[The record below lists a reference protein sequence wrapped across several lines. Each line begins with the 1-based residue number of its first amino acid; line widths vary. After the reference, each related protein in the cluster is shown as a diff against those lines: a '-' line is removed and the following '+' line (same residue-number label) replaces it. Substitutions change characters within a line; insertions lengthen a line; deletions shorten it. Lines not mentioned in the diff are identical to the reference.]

1 MGKSFFYIIFVGT
14 VKNNKYIHNAN
25 FCEFHE
31 PFLIR
36 DFTKLILEYAIII
49 MQVSKELFSPW
60 FDQLTDAQ
68 LKLVEGNCVSLN
80 YNKAETICKQGA
92 FASNV
97 YFVDKGL
104 MKAYME
110 YKEENLIMRFVK
122 PGEIVGLSS
131 LYNKGVFNFT
141 VASIGQ
147 SSVISVNAEVVKQ
160 LIRENS
166 NFAERVIA
174 QLNKENG
181 DAMERVISLT
191 QKQLNGRIADAIL
204 HLSKNVYESDEFN
217 MQLTRR
223 DVADFCGMST
233 ESAIRIMKE
242 LHNDKIVNIEGK
254 NLKIADKELL
264 QKLSELG

>member
-1 MGKSFFYIIFVGT
+1 MLV
-14 VKNNKYIHNAN
+14 
-25 FCEFHE
+25 
-31 PFLIR
+31 
-36 DFTKLILEYAIII
+36 TKER
-49 MQVSKELFSPW
+49 FSPW
-60 FDQLTDAQ
+60 FDQLTDSQ
-68 LKLVEGNCVSLN
+68 LKLVEDNCVCLN

-97 YFVDKGL
+97 YFVDNGL

-110 YKEENLIMRFVK
+110 YKDENLIMRFVK
-122 PGEIVGLSS
+122 PGEIIGLSS
-131 LYNKGVFNFT
+131 LYNKGIFNYT

-147 SSVISVNAEVVKQ
+147 SSVVSVNSEIIKC
-160 LIRENS
+160 LFRENS
-166 NFAERVIA
+166 DFAEKVFA
-174 QLNKENG
+174 QLNKETE
-181 DAMERVISLT
+181 DSLERVISLT

-204 HLSKNVYESDEFN
+204 HLSKNVYGSDDFN

-254 NLKIADKELL
+254 RLTILSKQLL
-264 QKLSELG
+264 ESLSEFG